1 MRVYYLM
8 LIPPV
13 LALIYLI
20 WAVARS
26 IFNSWLEYRIRLA
39 LLQRAEQHPELLR
52 LLEETSGGSAEVEPT
67 KVRSNSGQQIDLILT
82 GISLTVIGLIFVV
95 FNGMLGRSQ
104 WAVGAYFGGVA
115 CVVIGFLLAT
125 LGILLRFLERPP
137 EPPEKTKR

>member
-52 LLEETSGGSAEVEPT
+52 LLEETPGGSAEVEPT
-67 KVRSNSGQQIDLILT
+67 EVRSNSGQQIDLILT